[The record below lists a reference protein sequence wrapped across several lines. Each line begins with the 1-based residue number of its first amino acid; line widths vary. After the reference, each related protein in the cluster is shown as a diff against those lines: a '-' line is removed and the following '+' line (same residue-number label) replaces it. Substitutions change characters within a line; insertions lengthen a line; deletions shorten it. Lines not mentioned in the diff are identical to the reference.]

1 MCLGVPGKVLEVA
14 DSVWGAAKVE
24 IGGVTRDV
32 SLQLTPDATVG
43 DWVLVH
49 AGFAIQHIDE
59 KEAEETLR
67 LLDEISGGVAM
78 EIVDLEN
85 LPEPGTA

>member
-1 MCLGVPGKVLEVA
+1 MCLGVPGKVLETA
-14 DSVWGAAKVE
+14 ESVWGTAKVE

-49 AGFAIQHIDE
+49 AGFAIQQIDE
-59 KEAEETLR
+59 EEAADTLR

-78 EIVDLEN
+78 DIVDLEN
-85 LPEPGTA
+85 LPQSEPA